1 MSWLFSQAL
10 AAEYSAASCS
20 DGAPSAPSNMTPTPQ
35 AFLWRDKTTDAWSR
49 FPSGLTC
56 EPLTDDRGEE
66 LLKSFL
72 AGFLVQTSA
81 PPARVPESP
90 ASSQDCGPKWRA
102 LSARFDRASSSWKTA
117 HCLLSEDLPWS
128 SVTLPKWGMMRAG
141 ELWER
146 TTLAL
151 RTAATASGSWA
162 TPVANYQMSAT
173 IPALLK
179 EAQRLHP
186 RGQWSLATQI
196 AAEHATGNKMWPTPT
211 SDCAKSRK
219 KKYAQ
224 GGTALTAAVKMWPT
238 PCANE
243 DAAGRPGSKMQ
254 KMLGNHP
261 DIRGDLTGGTL
272 NPDWTEWLMGWPIG
286 LTASAPLATDKFQ
299 RWLRSHGV
307 SSADQQ
313 HKEAA

>member
-10 AAEYSAASCS
+10 VAEYSAANSS
-20 DGAPSAPSNMTPTPQ
+20 DGAPSAPSNTTPTPP
-35 AFLWRDKTTDAWSR
+35 AFLWRDKTTDAWRR
-49 FPSGLTC
+49 FQSGMTC
-56 EPLTDDRGEE
+56 ELLTAGRGEE

-72 AGFLVQTSA
+72 AASHAPTSV
-81 PPARVPESP
+81 PPARAPESP
-90 ASSQDCGPKWRA
+90 ASSQDCGPRWRA
-102 LSARFDRASSSWKTA
+102 LSVKFDRASSSWKTA

-128 SVTLPKWGMMRAG
+128 SVTLPKWGMMRAW

-151 RTAATASGSWA
+151 PTAATASGSWA
-162 TPVANYQMSAT
+162 TPVANNQMSAT
-173 IPALLK
+173 MPALLK

-186 RGQWSLATQI
+186 RGQWSLATQV
-196 AAEHATGNKMWPTPT
+196 AAEHATGN
-211 SDCAKSRK
+211 
-219 KKYAQ
+219 
-224 GGTALTAAVKMWPT
+224 KMWPT

-299 RWLRSHGV
+299 QWLRSHGV
-307 SSADQQ
+307 CSAEQQ

>member
-10 AAEYSAASCS
+10 VAEYSEANSS
-20 DGAPSAPSNMTPTPQ
+20 DGAPSAPSNTTPTPQ
-35 AFLWRDKTTDAWSR
+35 AFLWRDKTTDAWNR
-49 FPSGLTC
+49 FPSGMTC
-56 EPLTDDRGEE
+56 EPLTEDRGEG

-72 AGFLVQTSA
+72 AGFLVQTSV
-81 PPARVPESP
+81 PPARAPESP

-102 LSARFDRASSSWKTA
+102 LSVKFDRASSSWKTA

-146 TTLAL
+146 TMLAL
-151 RTAATASGSWA
+151 RTNG
-162 TPVANYQMSAT
+162 
-173 IPALLK
+173 
-179 EAQRLHP
+179 
-186 RGQWSLATQI
+186 
-196 AAEHATGNKMWPTPT
+196 TGAGLWPTPKAAAAGP
-211 SDCAKSRK
+211 DYAKLKRSNTGISL
-219 KKYAQ
+219 Q
-224 GGTALTAAVKMWPT
+224 TAVKMWPT

-299 RWLRSHGV
+299 QWLRSHGV
-307 SSADQQ
+307 SSADPDSTQP
-313 HKEAA
+313 HTPA